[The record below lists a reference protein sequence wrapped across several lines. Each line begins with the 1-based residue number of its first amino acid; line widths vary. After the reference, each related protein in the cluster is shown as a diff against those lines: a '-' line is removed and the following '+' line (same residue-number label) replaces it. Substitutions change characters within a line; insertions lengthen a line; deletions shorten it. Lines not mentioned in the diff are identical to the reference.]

1 MTNRN
6 KNLNK
11 KKRANRTQPR
21 FQTFNGSKIVPEHN
35 KVVHG
40 FLLNFFWIHIFTIY
54 IDQN

>member
-6 KNLNK
+6 KNLKK

-21 FQTFNGSKIVPEHN
+21 FQTFSGSKIVPERN

-40 FLLNFFWIHIFTIY
+40 FLLKFFWIHIFTIY